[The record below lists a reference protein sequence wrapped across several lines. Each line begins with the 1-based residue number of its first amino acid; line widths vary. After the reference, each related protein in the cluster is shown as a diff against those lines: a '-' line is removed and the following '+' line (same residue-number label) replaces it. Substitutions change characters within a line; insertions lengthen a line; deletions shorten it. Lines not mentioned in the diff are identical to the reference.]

1 MFMLVYTPNNFKNT
15 VQLLRKELQSL
26 STLSKMPVRCFLMF
40 SLLFKVPFFV
50 DADCSKGNCQT
61 YALDFY
67 GDAVENSELVGH
79 VFHQSST
86 VNTIP
91 HCHSRCVDDCRC
103 LSFNY
108 KENHG
113 GKVCELN
120 SRSHFTNPNS
130 LKHSPGSRY
139 YNLRREQTKKVRP
152 TKL

>member
-1 MFMLVYTPNNFKNT
+1 
-15 VQLLRKELQSL
+15 
-26 STLSKMPVRCFLMF
+26 MPVLTCFLMF
-40 SLLFKVPFFV
+40 SLLFNVPFLV
-50 DADCSKGNCQT
+50 DANCSKGSCQT

-86 VNTIP
+86 VKTIP

-139 YNLRREQTKKVRP
+139 YNLRREQTKQVCP
-152 TKL
+152 TKLK